1 MSPVDDVVA
10 DLNAALD
17 RLESAIGTDEVETR
31 RALRESLAC
40 LYELRV
46 YCKGTSDEETAYYK
60 RAADSQAGKRTEGIV
75 WLRGKKTHG
84 LMAQIAPAIEP
95 LYPSDRTFPG
105 QHTFPGANL
114 TWAATSSLTPATSSL
129 PPARRAKKV
138 DLHRLYE
145 DLVQGQPV
153 LEGLHAARD
162 FLFNDHGPRT

>member
-10 DLNAALD
+10 DLDAALD
-17 RLESAIGTDEVETR
+17 RLASAIGSDDVETR

-46 YCKGTSDEETAYYK
+46 YREGNSDDEKTAYRE
-60 RAADSQAGKRTEGIV
+60 RAALSQAGKRTEGIV

-84 LMAQIAPAIEP
+84 LMAQIAPAIET
-95 LYPSDRTFPG
+95 LYPSDGTCPG
-105 QHTFPGANL
+105 EYTYPGANL
-114 TWAATSSLTPATSSL
+114 TWAATSSLTPVRGTKEV
-129 PPARRAKKV
+129 ARQ
-138 DLHRLYE
+138 LLYE

-162 FLFNDHGPRT
+162 FLSDDPGPRT